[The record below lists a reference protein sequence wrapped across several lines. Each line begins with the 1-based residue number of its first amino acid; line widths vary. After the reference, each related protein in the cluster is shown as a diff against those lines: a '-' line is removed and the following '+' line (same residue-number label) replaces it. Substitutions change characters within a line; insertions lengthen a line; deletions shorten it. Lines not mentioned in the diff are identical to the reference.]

1 MLMSGIDRKD
11 LKGVFAPIPTPLG
24 EDGEV
29 SLSAVRSN
37 MERWVRSGL
46 AGVVVFGSNG
56 EAPYLS
62 WDEKVRL
69 IEAVIQ
75 ANAGRRL
82 VIAGTGQETTRD
94 TIRLT
99 QKAAGLGAQAAL
111 VLPPHFYKNAM
122 TNAVL
127 AAHYRAVADE
137 SPIPVIIYNMPG
149 NTGLNLG
156 SELVAELSNHANIA
170 GLKDS
175 SGNIVQIAEIVA
187 TAREGFAVFAG
198 SGSYLLPTLAVGG
211 VGATAAVSNV
221 FPDECAAV
229 IRLFDQGDVRGAR
242 ELQLKLMEINRAVTS
257 RWGVPGLKA
266 AMDIIGLYGGLPR
279 RPMLPLGE
287 AERQELARIIGR
299 TGFLRRKGCARE

>member
-1 MLMSGIDRKD
+1 
-11 LKGVFAPIPTPLG
+11 
-24 EDGEV
+24 
-29 SLSAVRSN
+29 
-37 MERWVRSGL
+37 
-46 AGVVVFGSNG
+46 
-56 EAPYLS
+56 
-62 WDEKVRL
+62 
-69 IEAVIQ
+69 
-75 ANAGRRL
+75 
-82 VIAGTGQETTRD
+82 
-94 TIRLT
+94 
-99 QKAAGLGAQAAL
+99 
-111 VLPPHFYKNAM
+111 M
-122 TNAVL
+122 TNAAL

-156 SELVAELSNHANIA
+156 SELVAELSNYPNIV

-187 TAREGFAVFAG
+187 MAKEGFAVFAG

-229 IRLFDQGDVRGAR
+229 ISLFDQGDIRGAR
-242 ELQLKLMEINRAVTS
+242 ELQLKLMKVNRAVTG

-266 AMDIIGLYGGLPR
+266 ALDIIGLYGGPPR

-287 AERQELARIIGR
+287 AERQELAMIIDR
-299 TGFLRRKGCARE
+299 TGFPSGTGLSGA

>member
-1 MLMSGIDRKD
+1 MSGIDKKD

-29 SLSAVRSN
+29 LLSAVRGN
-37 MERWVRSGL
+37 MERWASSGL

-69 IEAVIQ
+69 MEAVIQ
-75 ANAGRRL
+75 ANSGRKL
-82 VIAGTGQETTRD
+82 VIAGTGQETTRG

-99 QKAAGLGAQAAL
+99 QKAAELGAQAAL

-122 TNAVL
+122 TSAAL

-156 SELVAELSNHANIA
+156 SELVAELSNYPNIV

-187 TAREGFAVFAG
+187 MSKEGFAVFAG

-221 FPDECAAV
+221 FPDECAFV
-229 IRLFDQGDVRGAR
+229 ISLFDQGDIQGAR
-242 ELQLKLMEINRAVTS
+242 QLQLKLMEVNRAVTS

-266 AMDIIGLYGGLPR
+266 AMDIIGLYGGPPR

-287 AERQELARIIGR
+287 AERQELARIIDR
-299 TGFLRRKGCARE
+299 TGFLSRTGPCRE